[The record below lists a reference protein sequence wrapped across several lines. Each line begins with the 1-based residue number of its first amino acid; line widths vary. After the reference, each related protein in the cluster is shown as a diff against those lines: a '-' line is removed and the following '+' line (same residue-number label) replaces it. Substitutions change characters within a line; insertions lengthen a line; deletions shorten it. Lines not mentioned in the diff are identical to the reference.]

1 MNISDITV
9 IIPTLNAAL
18 YIEKLLYSLSNQDLK
33 VKEIIIIDSS
43 SVDKTLEIAKRFNN
57 VKTIVI
63 SKKAFNH
70 GKTRNLAAM
79 EANGEILMFM
89 TQDALPVDNKLIRN
103 LTEPLKNPDIAAT
116 FGRHIPRKDAPLP
129 EIFARQFNYPAEG
142 FIKGREDIQ
151 KLGIKTF
158 FLSNACSA
166 YRKGP
171 FFEVGMFPQDVK
183 ANEDMLITAKLI
195 LQGYKVA
202 YVPEAMIMHS
212 HKYSLLKQFKR
223 YYNIGASFKNR
234 EWILKYAR
242 PEKEGLRL
250 IKTQI
255 DFIIKKRKYQWIPYV
270 LMESLAKYIGFR
282 IGFIAG

>member
-1 MNISDITV
+1 MKISV
-9 IIPTLNAAL
+9 IIPTLNA
-18 YIEKLLYSLSNQDLK
+18 QDSI
-33 VKEIIIIDSS
+33 KELITRLQSQDIIPTDIIIIDSS

-57 VKTIVI
+57 VKSIVI
-63 SKKAFNH
+63 SRKAFNH

-79 EANGEILMFM
+79 EACGEILMFM
-89 TQDALPVDNKLIRN
+89 TQDALPVNNKLIRN
-103 LTEPLKNPDIAAT
+103 LTEPLKNPEIAAT
-116 FGRHIPRKDAPLP
+116 FGRHIPKQDASLP
-129 EIFARQFNYPAEG
+129 EIFARQFNYPSEG

-151 KLGIKTF
+151 KFGIKTF

-166 YRKGP
+166 YRKEP

-195 LQGYKVA
+195 LRGYKVA
-202 YVPEAMIMHS
+202 YVPEAMIIHS

-234 EWILKYAR
+234 EWILNYAR

-250 IKTQI
+250 IKTQLI
-255 DFIIKKRKYQWIPYV
+255 FIIKQRKYQWIPYI
-270 LMESLAKYIGFR
+270 LMESLTKYIGFR